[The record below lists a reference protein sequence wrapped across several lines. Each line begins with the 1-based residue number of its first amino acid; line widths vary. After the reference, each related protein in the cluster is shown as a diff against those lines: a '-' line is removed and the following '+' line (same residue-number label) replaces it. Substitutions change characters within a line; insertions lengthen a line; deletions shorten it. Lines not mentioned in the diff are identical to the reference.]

1 MKKEKALFA
10 CLCFALLLLTAPAHA
25 QDKGN
30 KVTLSCK
37 DTPLPAALRSV
48 EQQSGYYKINYN
60 QDDARRYKVTANI
73 KDASA
78 EDAVKRIISG
88 LPFAVSVK
96 DRYIQ
101 IRRTQQLADAP
112 AKKNTVHGKIYDAQ
126 GEPLIG
132 VTVQVEGTNKGTVTD
147 YDGNFALEGVS
158 EGELITYSYIGKQSL
173 KRKASYKPV
182 VIILE
187 DESFMVDDV
196 VVTGYQTI
204 SKERTTGAF
213 NKIDA
218 NTLNERP
225 TSDLSSALQGLVA
238 GMQATENE
246 DGSVAFRIRGQST
259 LYADASPLVVVD
271 GFPIEGDFSS
281 INPNDVESVTILKDA
296 SAASIWGARSANG
309 VIVVTTKK
317 AHDKKLTIGG
327 KAFWRIQTNPDL
339 DYILNQADSRST
351 VDYEIRAMENGWDMG
366 SSYAPS
372 VSNLYGTPLS
382 LAQQYYFSNKY
393 YGMSEAEMKA
403 SLEAL
408 RNTSN
413 RQQLKD
419 YLMQTALLQ
428 QYNVSVSGG
437 SDKISNY
444 LSLMYEKND
453 ERTIKR
459 GYNRFMLNYNNEYR
473 INNIFTASAAATLQ
487 KRSQDFSGVTL
498 QEFTNLSPYELLLNS
513 DGSYVDQ
520 AYEYN
525 NFELDK
531 IDRSSFPYEN
541 FRYNMLQEVRNRAY
555 KTTTSNYRVQLGLNA
570 KILKGLTYDIKY
582 QYERHEYDTNQYDN
596 EETYYTRGLVNFFST
611 FDTSSLKATKSYLPT
626 GGIKRSSSSVN
637 YNDVLR
643 NQLSYDQIFG
653 KHDITAIAGIEMSRY
668 VIRET
673 IYPTV
678 YGYSETTNT
687 SVIPYYGQSDNI
699 GNIVNYSANNATY
712 FNSLATTYADREDRY
727 ISYYGNAAYMYDERY
742 GATFSIR
749 SDGSNFVSKNTS
761 LRWSPMWSVGL
772 KWNAHKESFLKSA
785 EWINR
790 LSLRA
795 TYGLNGNAEKSTSTE
810 TLISASTS
818 SVTHGTVASVV
829 SYGNPLLKWER
840 TKTFN
845 VGVDFSF
852 FRNVLSGKVDVYNR
866 KSFDVIGNVVIPSVY
881 GTSSQRFN
889 NAEISNKGI
898 ETELTGNFK
907 IPSLGLGIKST
918 VTYSYNKNKIEKLY
932 NPSLYSYQ
940 LVLPTTFVEGRSIG
954 GIYSYEFAETVDGV
968 PYVKGV
974 NGEPSSMNVLTLHN
988 NTIGLD
994 ILDYSGTTIPPH
1006 ALGWNTQLS
1015 WKGLHL
1021 SVFLTGNFGAVF
1033 RAPMTYIPPVTSK
1046 VFVSKQIELYEVSDG
1061 TLYPTWPNANEVN
1074 MYRWDRYIPNLS
1086 YFVESADFIKLKE
1099 IDLSWNVPRRWL
1111 NKLHVQD
1118 MSLFVQARDLGV
1130 VWAANQY
1137 GYDPEW
1143 LPGTNRPSTSVT
1155 LGVNIHF

>member
-1 MKKEKALFA
+1 MRKATIMKTLL
-10 CLCFALLLLTAPAHA
+10 CLCLLTIPLGMSA
-25 QDKGN
+25 QGE
-30 KVTLSCK
+30 KVTLSLK
-37 DTPLPAALRSV
+37 DVPLTSALRQV
-48 EQQSGYYKINYN
+48 EQQSGYYKINYPSSEVS
-60 QDDARRYKVTANI
+60 RFKVTTDMKNM
-73 KDASA
+73 SA
-78 EDAVKRIISG
+78 PDAVKELLRG
-88 LPFAVSVK
+88 LPFASSVNGQF
-96 DRYIQ
+96 IQ
-101 IRRTQQLADAP
+101 IRRTNRPETRTLGNAVRGRILD
-112 AKKNTVHGKIYDAQ
+112 NNGD
-126 GEPLIG
+126 PLIG
-132 VTVQVEGTNKGTVTD
+132 VTVQVEGTNKGTITD
-147 YDGNFALEGVS
+147 YDGNFELDGVQEGT
-158 EGELITYSYIGKQSL
+158 LLTYSYVGKRPL
-173 KRKASYKPV
+173 KRRAGYKPV

-187 DESFMVDDV
+187 DESSQLDDV

-213 NKIDA
+213 NKIDV

-246 DGSVAFRIRGQST
+246 DGSVSFKIRGQST
-259 LYADASPLVVVD
+259 LYADANPLVVVD
-271 GFPIEGDFSS
+271 GFPIEGSFSS

-317 AHDKKLTIGG
+317 AHDKKLTVGG

-351 VDYEIRAMENGWDMG
+351 VDFEIRALENGWDMG

-382 LAQQYYFSNKY
+382 LAQQYYFANKY

-403 SLEAL
+403 GLESL

-428 QYNVSVSGG
+428 QYNVTLSGG

-453 ERTIKR
+453 ERTVNR

-473 INNIFTASAAATLQ
+473 INKIFTASAAATLQ

-498 QEFTNLSPYELLLNS
+498 QEFTNLSPYELLLNN

-520 AYEYN
+520 VYEYN
-525 NFELDK
+525 NFELEK

-541 FRYNMLQEVRNRAY
+541 FRYNMLEEVRNRTY
-555 KTTTSNYRVQLGLNA
+555 KTASSNYRVQLGLNA
-570 KILKGLTYDIKY
+570 KILEGLTYDIKY
-582 QYERHEYDTNQYDN
+582 QYERNEYDTNQYDN
-596 EETYYTRGLVNFFST
+596 EETYYTRSTVNFYSD
-611 FDTSSLKATKSYLPT
+611 FDTSNLRATKSYLPA

-637 YNDVLR
+637 FNDVLR
-643 NQLSYDQIFG
+643 NQLNFDRIFG

-668 VIRET
+668 VTRET

-678 YGYSETTNT
+678 YGFSETTNT
-687 SVIPYYGQSDNI
+687 SAIPYYGQNDNI
-699 GNIVNYSANNATY
+699 GNIMNYSANNSTY

-742 GATFSIR
+742 GVTFSIR
-749 SDGSNFVSKNTS
+749 SDGSNFISKDTS

-772 KWNAHKESFLKSA
+772 KWNAHKESFLSSA

-790 LSLRA
+790 LSFRA

-818 SVTHGTVASVV
+818 SIVHSTIANVV

-845 VGVDFSF
+845 AGVDFSF
-852 FRNVLSGKVDVYNR
+852 FRNVLSGKVDVYSR
-866 KSFDVIGNVVIPSVY
+866 KSFDVIGSVVIPSVY

-898 ETELTGNFK
+898 EMELTGNFK
-907 IPSLGLGIKST
+907 IPSIGLGVKST
-918 VTYSYNKNKIEKLY
+918 VTYSYNKNRIEKLY
-932 NPSLYSYQ
+932 NPSIYCYQ

-954 GIYSYEFAETVDGV
+954 GIYSYEFVKTVDGI

-974 NGEPSSMNVLTLHN
+974 NGEPSSMNELTLHN
-988 NTIGLD
+988 TTIGLD
-994 ILDYSGTTIPPH
+994 ILDYSGTTVPPH
-1006 ALGWNTQLS
+1006 TLGWNTQLS
-1015 WKGLHL
+1015 WKGLQL
-1021 SVFLTGNFGAVF
+1021 SLFLTGNFGAVF
-1033 RAPMTYIPPVTSK
+1033 RAPMTYIPPVMSK

-1061 TLYPTWPNANEVN
+1061 TLYPTWPNANEVY

-1099 IDLSWNVPRRWL
+1099 IDLSWNIPRKWL
-1111 NKLHVQD
+1111 NKVHIQN
-1118 MSLFVQARDLGV
+1118 MSLFVQARDLGIL
-1130 VWAANQY
+1130 WAANQY
-1137 GYDPEW
+1137 DYDPEW

-1155 LGVNIHF
+1155 MGVNIHF